1 MDSRDALM
9 SASAEIHESV
19 DEPAVPAP
27 DVLLSPLVLKRLMGR
42 LFPSAWRHG
51 KPGLIRADN
60 LLFDKRLLSVTS

>member
-1 MDSRDALM
+1 MVDSRDALM

-42 LFPSAWRHG
+42 LFRRLGGTGS
-51 KPGLIRADN
+51 RA
-60 LLFDKRLLSVTS
+60 